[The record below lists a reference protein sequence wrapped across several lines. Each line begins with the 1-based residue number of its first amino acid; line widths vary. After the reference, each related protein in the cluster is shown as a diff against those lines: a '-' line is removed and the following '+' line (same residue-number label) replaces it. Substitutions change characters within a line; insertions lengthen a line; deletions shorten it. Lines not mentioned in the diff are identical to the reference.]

1 MKNLH
6 LSLRESGGFLLY
18 CIPEDTGN
26 NCDAAKQGKGNT
38 REEEPFERP
47 CSLHI
52 VACRSTEFCQVDDEI
67 NQSRNSA
74 DTADGRANRL
84 ES

>member
-26 NCDAAKQGKGNT
+26 NCDTAKQGKGNT

-47 CSLHI
+47 SPLHI
-52 VACRSTEFCQVDDEI
+52 VARRGTEFSQANDKKDQRC
-67 NQSRNSA
+67 NSA
-74 DTADGRANRL
+74 NATDGCANRL